1 MNYIVL
7 AHSPLTGKVFTTR
20 IKDCDYRDVRERLW
34 MPRRASEI
42 YGDEYE
48 ILSIMEVPAG
58 Y

>member
-7 AHSPLTGKVFTTR
+7 AHSPHTGKVFTTR
-20 IKDCDYRDVRERLW
+20 IKDCNYMDVRERFC
-34 MPRRASEI
+34 EI

>member
-7 AHSPLTGKVFTTR
+7 AHSPHTGKVFTTR
-20 IKDCDYRDVRERLW
+20 IKNCNYRDVRERFY
-34 MPRRASEI
+34 EI

>member
-7 AHSPLTGKVFTTR
+7 AHSPHTGKVFTTR
-20 IKDCDYRDVRERLW
+20 IKNCNYRDVRERF
-34 MPRRASEI
+34 MEI

-48 ILSIMEVPAG
+48 ILSITEVPAG